1 MATASWEK
9 ACSHLRSLT
18 ELARDN
24 TEILKVIYYLE
35 EELRQFGAKI
45 SEEHVSLRSTNAALQ
60 SEVAALQSKVDDLES
75 QIKELKLKNA
85 EHSDK
90 ESQIALGQV
99 AWLFERSLAM
109 FVLPEDVK
117 YGKIDA
123 ESFMYEWL
131 EENKE
136 SDEGQ
141 EGKRLYNHALSLQKA
156 NKKLHKLKRAKT
168 QLKNIRSSPAHPNKV
183 DLDDARSDIEIYLP
197 SRKDECLHMIDTVE
211 KIHSLMKLG
220 KLAGQFLKGVY
231 KFVFNEEPKE
241 ENKYPRSIQDIQKSL
256 NKKEKPYE
264 RWMHLKGEIDW
275 NNDHH
280 EALGKMQ
287 NLERKERPKMCLFQ
301 DVILDTAKK
310 YVVDFVPEDKCDD
323 VINLIKKLNSL
334 QLGQLATDF
343 QDNFIDYVVPDEN
356 LKNVREVED
365 WLEREK
371 DTQQRQKAIRRRTE
385 IAKRNDQFE
394 TRITWTKNHQNA
406 LEKMMELKGEYDID
420 TEINM
425 DTAKLYYIDF
435 LQKSL
440 WKAGSYI
447 LVMYE
452 RLQKVELHD

>member
-1 MATASWEK
+1 
-9 ACSHLRSLT
+9 
-18 ELARDN
+18 
-24 TEILKVIYYLE
+24 
-35 EELRQFGAKI
+35 
-45 SEEHVSLRSTNAALQ
+45 
-60 SEVAALQSKVDDLES
+60 
-75 QIKELKLKNA
+75 
-85 EHSDK
+85 
-90 ESQIALGQV
+90 
-99 AWLFERSLAM
+99 
-109 FVLPEDVK
+109 
-117 YGKIDA
+117 
-123 ESFMYEWL
+123 
-131 EENKE
+131 
-136 SDEGQ
+136 
-141 EGKRLYNHALSLQKA
+141 
-156 NKKLHKLKRAKT
+156 
-168 QLKNIRSSPAHPNKV
+168 
-183 DLDDARSDIEIYLP
+183 
-197 SRKDECLHMIDTVE
+197 MIDTVE

-440 WKAGSYI
+440 WKAGSDI

-452 RLQKVELHD
+452 RLQKVELHA